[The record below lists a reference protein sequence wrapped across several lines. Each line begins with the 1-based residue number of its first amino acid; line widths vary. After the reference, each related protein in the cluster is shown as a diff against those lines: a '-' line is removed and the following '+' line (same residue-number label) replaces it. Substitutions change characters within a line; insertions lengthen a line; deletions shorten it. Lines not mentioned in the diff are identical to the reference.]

1 MASAVPLPHILSLPW
16 PPIYGD
22 QNTRN
27 LPKERTEIKRSMSG
41 LQTGP
46 LKGCPHFHRN
56 RYARVTCLGQ
66 PPNLASPSPRGRR
79 TTSTTLS
86 RPKSPIPPPKTITSA
101 AAAAQP
107 STRRQPI
114 LRPPTPTPTSPPPAL
129 RCLFSRALGTA
140 GGRIDR
146 RSSSRPRSC
155 EGSAMASADLLRRE
169 ESTPPS
175 SIQLKVTPLFITRKA
190 LKDGDADFAPKLAK
204 CGIFS
209 LKFWWI
215 GRRRRRWVALTAH

>member
-1 MASAVPLPHILSLPW
+1 MASADPRMLSLPW
-16 PPIYGD
+16 PPIYYRD
-22 QNTRN
+22 QNTGSTRN
-27 LPKERTEIKRSMSG
+27 LPEETAEIKRSMSG

-79 TTSTTLS
+79 TTNTTLS
-86 RPKSPIPPPKTITSA
+86 RPKSPIPPPKTIASA

-114 LRPPTPTPTSPPPAL
+114 LRPPTPNPTSPPPAL

-169 ESTPPS
+169 EFYS
-175 SIQLKVTPLFITRKA
+175 SLF
-190 LKDGDADFAPKLAK
+190 DSAK
-204 CGIFS
+204 GNPFIYYQKS
-209 LKFWWI
+209 PQ
-215 GRRRRRWVALTAH
+215 RWRC

>member
-1 MASAVPLPHILSLPW
+1 MLSLPW
-16 PPIYGD
+16 PPIYYRD
-22 QNTRN
+22 QNTGSTRN
-27 LPKERTEIKRSMSG
+27 LPEETTEIKRSMSG

-86 RPKSPIPPPKTITSA
+86 RPKSPIPPPKTIASA

-114 LRPPTPTPTSPPPAL
+114 LRPPTPNPTSPPPAL
-129 RCLFSRALGTA
+129 RCLFSCAQRA
-140 GGRIDR
+140 RHR
-146 RSSSRPRSC
+146 RRPHRQAQQLETEVVRGFSHG
-155 EGSAMASADLLRRE
+155 ERGSAAEGGGVLL
-169 ESTPPS
+169 
-175 SIQLKVTPLFITRKA
+175 LPLRFR
-190 LKDGDADFAPKLAK
+190 
-204 CGIFS
+204 
-209 LKFWWI
+209 
-215 GRRRRRWVALTAH
+215 